1 MECLKIFFYFFE
13 NCLPRS
19 FFVQTRV
26 SILIYENWENQ
37 FVRLKKSCHKLR
49 EKPRSNPVKNVK
61 EIDKKVKNFTNLK
74 TRDQNKL
81 NQFL

>member
-1 MECLKIFFYFFE
+1 MECLKIFFFL
-13 NCLPRS
+13 NCLRRS

-26 SILIYENWENQ
+26 SILICENLENQ
-37 FVRLKKSCHKLR
+37 FGRHKKNCRKLG
-49 EKPRSNPVKNVK
+49 EKPRSNPVKTVK